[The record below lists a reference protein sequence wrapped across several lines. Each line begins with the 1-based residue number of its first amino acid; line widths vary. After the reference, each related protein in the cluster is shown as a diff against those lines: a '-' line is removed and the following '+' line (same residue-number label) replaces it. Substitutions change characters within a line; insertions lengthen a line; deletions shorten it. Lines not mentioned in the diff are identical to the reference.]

1 MTEQTIST
9 GNEITDILNQTG
21 LNWNVRTEELQ
32 TTSGIIIP
40 DKIGLIRDD
49 NNTCLGVHSGSYVPY
64 QNQELLELLF
74 RISQQTGLELHTG
87 GSFKGGEKVWFQL
100 KSEDLK
106 LSNDRIEGY
115 ISGFNSF
122 DGRTSLA
129 FGNSNVTVS
138 CQNTFWKG
146 YRDVETKLRH
156 SSAMKPKI
164 EEILRKIDVL
174 LQEEQQTFD
183 NIQRLGNVRMTEQVK
198 DLVIRR
204 LFDIQKEERLDS
216 DDLSTNKKNKLSRFY
231 IDLNGE
237 LQQKGDNLW
246 GLFSGVTKYTTE
258 IQVTEF
264 TFLTTKKESEYN
276 KHTIGN
282 VPDSIKNSN
291 FDPHNS
297 HDDH

>member
-1 MTEQTIST
+1 VYYDTRDKELFIYNGTANKVRSFNGAPRVRKLFDAASNNANKFVNLPAYYTSSGMEVKVKNGKGYYAIQ
-9 GNEITDILNQTG
+9 GKKYDI
-21 LNWNVRTEELQ
+21 
-32 TTSGIIIP
+32 P
-40 DKIGLIRDD
+40 
-49 NNTCLGVHSGSYVPY
+49 NNSILYKKTYIVNG
-64 QNQELLELLF
+64 Q
-74 RISQQTGLELHTG
+74 
-87 GSFKGGEKVWFQL
+87 FKGGEKVWFQL

-146 YRDVETKLRH
+146 YKDVETKLRH

-164 EEILRKIDVL
+164 EEILRKIDL
-174 LQEEQQTFD
+174 LLEEEKQTFD

-198 DLVIRR
+198 ELVIRR

-237 LQQKGDNLW
+237 LNQKGDNLW
-246 GLFSGVTKYTTE
+246 GLFSGVTKYTTHSMKKGDNTE
-258 IQVTEF
+258 GKIFGQVGF
-264 TFLTTKKESEYN
+264 KERQIWDNLVEL
-276 KHTIGN
+276 
-282 VPDSIKNSN
+282 V
-291 FDPHNS
+291 
-297 HDDH
+297 